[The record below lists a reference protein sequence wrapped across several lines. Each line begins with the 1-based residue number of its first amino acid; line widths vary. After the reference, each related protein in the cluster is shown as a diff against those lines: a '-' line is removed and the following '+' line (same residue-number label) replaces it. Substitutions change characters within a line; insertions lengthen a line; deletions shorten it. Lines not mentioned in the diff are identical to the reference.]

1 MVAAVLL
8 AGAGGCASIPG
19 KTGQEQA
26 EAIESL
32 ESRTLEDLKKQE
44 PSSEGEL
51 ARAVGY
57 VIMSNK
63 LTKIPLVGVGAG
75 YGVAVDTRTS
85 ERTYLQMKRFD
96 LGAGWGARAVRPVM
110 VFHDEEK
117 FRKFIDGDF
126 DVTVG
131 AEASAKV
138 GDAGAAGGGA
148 GETPGEDTG
157 YRSYL
162 ITDSGVS
169 ATASVAM
176 IRVKRVR
183 LKE

>member
-1 MVAAVLL
+1 
-8 AGAGGCASIPG
+8 
-19 KTGQEQA
+19 
-26 EAIESL
+26 
-32 ESRTLEDLKKQE
+32 
-44 PSSEGEL
+44 
-51 ARAVGY
+51 
-57 VIMSNK
+57 
-63 LTKIPLVGVGAG
+63 
-75 YGVAVDTRTS
+75 
-85 ERTYLQMKRFD
+85 MKRFD

-110 VFHDEEK
+110 VFHDQEK

-131 AEASAKV
+131 AEAPAKV

-148 GETPGEDTG
+148 GEAPGKDTG
-157 YRSYL
+157 NRSYL

-169 ATASVAM
+169 ATASVSV